1 MSSSVEGGGDQPDPT
16 GGLLFSLAGVA
27 VSSTVF
33 VSAKHGVEGFNPST
47 FSLVWTA
54 SAALYALT
62 YVLVMGHGRQLK
74 PPPVLT
80 VKVMV
85 LGLVAGAGMLTSW
98 GGLALLS
105 PSFVAFLWRFASIF
119 TIILGSLLLHEH
131 LGMKELPAAG
141 VIVLGSLLS
150 AVGQWNL
157 VAAGMGLTI
166 IACVLA
172 GVQNVLAKMVV
183 ADVHPSVLCVYRL
196 GLGAVWVALWT
207 FGTGRAD
214 FDVAPSH
221 WWATLGGALLGPWL
235 SWLLFYEAYRRW
247 ALWRATLI
255 SMLQPLFVI
264 PIAYVAFGDLPSAK
278 EFVGG
283 ALIMVGAAWF
293 VRGHL
298 ETKKLARSDGR
309 A

>member
-1 MSSSVEGGGDQPDPT
+1 
-16 GGLLFSLAGVA
+16 
-27 VSSTVF
+27 
-33 VSAKHGVEGFNPST
+33 
-47 FSLVWTA
+47 
-54 SAALYALT
+54 
-62 YVLVMGHGRQLK
+62 
-74 PPPVLT
+74 
-80 VKVMV
+80 
-85 LGLVAGAGMLTSW
+85 MLTSW
-98 GGLALLS
+98 GGLALLN

-119 TIILGSLLLHEH
+119 TIILGGLLLQER

-141 VIVLGSLLS
+141 VIVFGSLLS

-157 VAAGMGLTI
+157 VAVGMGLTI
-166 IACVLA
+166 VACVLA
-172 GVQNVLAKMVV
+172 GVQNVLAKIVV
-183 ADVHPSVLCVYRL
+183 GDVHPSVLCVYRL
-196 GLGAVWVALWT
+196 GLGAVWVALWA
-207 FGTGRAD
+207 FGTRRAD

-221 WWATLGGALLGPWL
+221 WWATLVGAFLGPWL
-235 SWLLFYEAYRRW
+235 SWLLVYEAYRRW

-278 EFVGG
+278 ESVGG